1 MANKKS
7 IDPKIKNAINIYL
20 LKLRRNNFSFD
31 KAILFGSHAKGKA
44 GAESD
49 IDLCIVSSKFGKDMH
64 KETVK
69 LTSFV
74 SDTNFPIDVV
84 SYKPQELNDK
94 YDPLA
99 SEIRNFGIEV

>member
-1 MANKKS
+1 MANKGS
-7 IDPKIKNAINIYL
+7 VNPKIENIIKKYL

-31 KAILFGSHAKGKA
+31 RAILFGSHAKGKA
-44 GAESD
+44 GSKSD

-69 LTSFV
+69 LTSYV
-74 SDTNFPIDVV
+74 SDTDFPIDVV
-84 SYKPQELNDK
+84 SYKPQDLEDR

-99 SEIRNFGIEV
+99 SEIRNYGIEV